1 MKRKYY
7 LIVMAVLMVLIM
19 ASCGASSG
27 TPEQG
32 GSQDSGQ
39 EQTETTEEGDAAP
52 AEAEEEIHPYAW
64 LGFQDIP
71 KCDYLDILAT
81 NHYYQKSEEYI
92 DGLSYI
98 SKQIT
103 AVDGINRYEKED
115 DRETYSID
123 GKVTVVNGE
132 SKSYMEQDVSGL
144 AEDAKEQV
152 DNAMKEGT
160 NISGR
165 AFVGTGSE
173 AIPIYSEQAGDKD
186 EYEYYEYNYPEF
198 EKDSDNKEVERVY
211 LKDGDVFA
219 IYKKITMGDTVVSST
234 EIIKK
239 ISKDIPD
246 GTFKL
251 PDLSKYKKMD

>member
-1 MKRKYY
+1 MKKR
-7 LIVMAVLMVLIM
+7 
-19 ASCGASSG
+19 
-27 TPEQG
+27 
-32 GSQDSGQ
+32 
-39 EQTETTEEGDAAP
+39 
-52 AEAEEEIHPYAW
+52 
-64 LGFQDIP
+64 
-71 KCDYLDILAT
+71 
-81 NHYYQKSEEYI
+81 
-92 DGLSYI
+92 
-98 SKQIT
+98 
-103 AVDGINRYEKED
+103 
-115 DRETYSID
+115 
-123 GKVTVVNGE
+123 
-132 SKSYMEQDVSGL
+132 
-144 AEDAKEQV
+144 
-152 DNAMKEGT
+152 T

>member
-7 LIVMAVLMVLIM
+7 LIVVAVLMVLMVLIM

-39 EQTETTEEGDAAP
+39 EQTETTETTEEGDAVP
-52 AEAEEEIHPYAW
+52 AEAEEEVHPYAW

-115 DRETYSID
+115 DRETYYID

-132 SKSYMEQDVSGL
+132 SKSYMEQDG
-144 AEDAKEQV
+144 K
-152 DNAMKEGT
+152 
-160 NISGR
+160 R
-165 AFVGTGSE
+165 
-173 AIPIYSEQAGDKD
+173 
-186 EYEYYEYNYPEF
+186 
-198 EKDSDNKEVERVY
+198 
-211 LKDGDVFA
+211 
-219 IYKKITMGDTVVSST
+219 
-234 EIIKK
+234 
-239 ISKDIPD
+239 
-246 GTFKL
+246 
-251 PDLSKYKKMD
+251 